1 MNHQPPSTTPR
12 PPLPPPSP
20 TTTTGDCGNCGAH
33 VATFLFNVRLR
44 GIHRRLCTKCV
55 LKLHPSSFCPVCFAF
70 YDSNPP
76 HPSKRQA
83 CSQCSSFTHSHCATS
98 PPSPYLCRLCS
109 PSSYSSITLMNDM
122 PSSSPKRID
131 DKSAAMVLCAAKIA
145 SSSMAKAV
153 TVARNEAE
161 KKVRDAALARKKAR
175 EALERVGVLITKIS
189 NQNNNNNKNNN
200 NKDGGSVVQASG
212 SESFFNAVAK
222 KESLS
227 QDFINTSQTPNKQGL
242 FANKVKPEWN
252 GIN

>member
-44 GIHRRLCTKCV
+44 GIHRRVCTKCV

-70 YDSNPP
+70 YDSSPP

-109 PSSYSSITLMNDM
+109 PSSSITLMNDM
-122 PSSSPKRID
+122 SSSSPKRID
-131 DKSAAMVLCAAKIA
+131 DKSAAIVLCAAKIA

-175 EALERVGVLITKIS
+175 EALERVGVLITKNS

-200 NKDGGSVVQASG
+200 NKDSGSVLQASG

>member
-1 MNHQPPSTTPR
+1 MNHQPPSTSPR

-70 YDSNPP
+70 YDSSPP

-109 PSSYSSITLMNDM
+109 PSSSITLMNDM
-122 PSSSPKRID
+122 SSSSPKRID
-131 DKSAAMVLCAAKIA
+131 DKSAAM
-145 SSSMAKAV
+145 
-153 TVARNEAE
+153 
-161 KKVRDAALARKKAR
+161 
-175 EALERVGVLITKIS
+175 
-189 NQNNNNNKNNN
+189 
-200 NKDGGSVVQASG
+200 ASG